1 MLGWAL
7 AAVGSRTSLGNS
19 PELLESRVEGPR
31 LFAANML
38 VLCQLQR
45 PQFPSFMLRA
55 AARDSSLGY
64 RRFG

>member
-7 AAVGSRTSLGNS
+7 AAVGSRTLLGNS

-45 PQFPSFMLRA
+45 P
-55 AARDSSLGY
+55 
-64 RRFG
+64 